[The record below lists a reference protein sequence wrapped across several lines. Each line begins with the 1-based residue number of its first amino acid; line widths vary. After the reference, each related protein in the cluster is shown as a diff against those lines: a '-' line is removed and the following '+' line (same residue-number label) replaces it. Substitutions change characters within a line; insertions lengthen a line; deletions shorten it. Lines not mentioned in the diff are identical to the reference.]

1 MNNLQ
6 TILKKIKEVNPMS
19 VRVGHLF
26 RELKNELE
34 KIEIETVTCK
44 NKESK

>member
-6 TILKKIKEVNPMS
+6 TILQKIKDVNPMS
-19 VRVGHLF
+19 VRINHLF

-34 KIEIETVTCK
+34 KIEIETVTYK